1 MAKYEYKPKNTKF
14 EGESSYKAQF
24 TGQPNSNVDL
34 SRGNDQGLMK
44 EYLAKKPK
52 VAFEGKSSYKDT
64 FVDYGVKHEK
74 QA

>member
-1 MAKYEYKPKNTKF
+1 
-14 EGESSYKAQF
+14 
-24 TGQPNSNVDL
+24 
-34 SRGNDQGLMK
+34 MK

-74 QA
+74 QAEYKYQPKNTKFEGESSYKSVLIYL

>member
-1 MAKYEYKPKNTKF
+1 
-14 EGESSYKAQF
+14 
-24 TGQPNSNVDL
+24 
-34 SRGNDQGLMK
+34 MK